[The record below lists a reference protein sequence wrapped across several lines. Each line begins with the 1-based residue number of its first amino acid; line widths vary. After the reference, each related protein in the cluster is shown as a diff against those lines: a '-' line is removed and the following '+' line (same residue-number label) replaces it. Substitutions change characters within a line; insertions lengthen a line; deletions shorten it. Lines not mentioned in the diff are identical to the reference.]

1 MSRIFALVDCN
12 SFYCSCERIFKPH
25 LENHPVIVLS
35 NNDGCAIALST
46 QAKELGVKMGDPYF
60 KIKELIHTH
69 NIAVFSSNY
78 AFYGDISKR
87 VMATLGTLST
97 NLEIYSIDEAFL
109 DFSDIQSQDRE
120 RHAAHIQHTVRR
132 NTGVPVSIGIGSTKT
147 LAKIANRIA
156 KKNPELGGIFSL
168 TDPEKVARVLPF
180 VACGDIWGIG
190 PACKNKLEAL
200 GITTADHLA
209 RADPKQIRQMM
220 GVVGERIVHE
230 LRGTSC
236 LPLELA
242 TPAKKSIVCSR
253 SFGAPLTKKE
263 DVRAAL
269 HHHLMRGCRKLRKQM
284 VQARHLSI
292 FIQGKRFSKTLP
304 YYANA
309 AATTLLLPS
318 NYTPDLSK
326 AADLLFERI
335 WKENTPYTK
344 AGIMLGDFVPHVAT
358 RASLFDTRDFEKQR
372 KVMEAVD
379 TLNARYGSSS
389 ITFANAAHVGQLHP
403 AWQMRQNLRSPGYTT
418 SWLDLAT
425 VR

>member
-1 MSRIFALVDCN
+1 MSRVFALVDCN

-87 VMATLGTLST
+87 VMATLGALSTT
-97 NLEIYSIDEAFL
+97 NLEIYSID
-109 DFSDIQSQDRE
+109 
-120 RHAAHIQHTVRR
+120 
-132 NTGVPVSIGIGSTKT
+132 
-147 LAKIANRIA
+147 
-156 KKNPELGGIFSL
+156 
-168 TDPEKVARVLPF
+168 
-180 VACGDIWGIG
+180 
-190 PACKNKLEAL
+190 
-200 GITTADHLA
+200 
-209 RADPKQIRQMM
+209 
-220 GVVGERIVHE
+220 
-230 LRGTSC
+230 
-236 LPLELA
+236 
-242 TPAKKSIVCSR
+242 IVCSR
-253 SFGAPLTKKE
+253 SFGAPLAKKE

-292 FIQGKRFSKTLP
+292 FIQGNRFSKTLP

-358 RASLFDTRDFEKQR
+358 RASLFDTRDLEKQR

-389 ITFANAAHVGQLHP
+389 ITIEKSQT
-403 AWQMRQNLRSPGYTT
+403 RR
-418 SWLDLAT
+418 
-425 VR
+425 